1 MFLNIYAANRID
13 ILPYG
18 LIWQWIQTGFWYYIG
33 SPISVIIRTILNNYV
48 MKKMVLSTAFCI
60 AMGLLASAQTER
72 GNWLAGGN
80 VELNTA
86 KNDTRIMFTPSV
98 GYFFA
103 NNFAGGANISLDYA
117 KTGTTRSSTWGIG
130 PFARYYF
137 GAANVRPLIHGNV
150 DFTSTKNKVAGVSN
164 TFTGTNY
171 FLGAGLAAFINRNV
185 ALEGLAGYSHT
196 AYENQTGTGGF
207 RLKIGFQAY
216 LSHRQVANM
225 TK

>member
-1 MFLNIYAANRID
+1 
-13 ILPYG
+13 
-18 LIWQWIQTGFWYYIG
+18 
-33 SPISVIIRTILNNYV
+33 
-48 MKKMVLSTAFCI
+48 MKKMVLSTACCLM
-60 AMGLLASAQTER
+60 MGLFASAQTEQ

-103 NNFAGGANISLDYA
+103 TNFAGGANVSLDYS
-117 KTGTTRSSTWGIG
+117 KTGTTKSTSWGIG

-137 GAANVRPLIHGNV
+137 GTTNIRPLVHANV
-150 DFTSTKNKVAGVSN
+150 DFTSTKTKVAGVSN

-171 FLGAGLAAFINRNV
+171 FLGAGLAGFINRNV

-196 AYENQTGTGGF
+196 AYEHQDGTGGF
-207 RLKIGFQAY
+207 RLKIGFQVY
-216 LSHRQVANM
+216 LSPMQVSNI